1 MACIRFMLRCLLV
14 VTVALGLASAPL
26 HAVAQAAGGLSVT
39 QPHHGHMAQV
49 SRGSPDHDH
58 AAPARPHAMGQSCCH
73 PGCVMAVV
81 PCFAD
86 LATNLLPWVTIPIP
100 GDPGVAP
107 FAPSGLDRPPK
118 QA

>member
-1 MACIRFMLRCLLV
+1 MACLRLMLRCLLV
-14 VTVALGLASAPL
+14 VTLGLASAPL
-26 HAVAQAAGGLSVT
+26 YAVAQAADGPMVA

-49 SRGSPDHDH
+49 GQESPDHDH

-81 PCFAD
+81 PGFAD
-86 LATNLLPWVTIPIP
+86 LATNPLPWIAIPIP

-107 FAPSGLDRPPK
+107 IAPSGPDRPPK